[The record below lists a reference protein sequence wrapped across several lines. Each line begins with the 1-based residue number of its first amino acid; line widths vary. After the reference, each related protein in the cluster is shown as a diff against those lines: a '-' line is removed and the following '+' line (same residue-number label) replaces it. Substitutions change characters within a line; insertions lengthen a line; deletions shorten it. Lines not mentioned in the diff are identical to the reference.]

1 MILKNY
7 WPILFLLSLQATAQD
22 VPADLELEDPED
34 IQLLLEEF
42 PDEATSTG
50 SEAVESAPEAPVT
63 DEAIS
68 ELDELDEG
76 SNLGQ
81 ELLEEESL
89 VDEDLSDEM
98 KELGFGEDNKTVSE
112 LSGDELDSLEEDL
125 GKVDFALPEDKSD
138 ELVEA
143 EKLENQN
150 SEEPKIKIVEEGG
163 DGADKRIIFEVG
175 RAEKELMEVAK
186 TMQGKIPNS
195 EWNEIAGKSTSGTY
209 KVMPGDWLWKISQNL
224 FGTGFYYA
232 KIWALNPYITN
243 PHEIE
248 PGMILSFSTGS
259 DNMAPTLD
267 LANQRNA
274 VIEGKTKLGKYEQF
288 GEDAKPPWIDE
299 RAKLKDSGI
308 YFQYSTG
315 DTQDDLDQIGDE
327 NLIKEYEVYEPPKL
341 DFAINIPESEY
352 DDQGFDKA
360 SKVTYNYKEGFHLT
374 TFISSN
380 IVQDFGKVES
390 AITEQIYFTRYDKI
404 YVRFD
409 DQIDIVPGD
418 KFSIYQAKGERTHKN
433 SDRKGFEYTIL
444 GSIQVI
450 QKQEDVWE
458 CEIVEASEGIKRGDR
473 VTVYTPKIQQITKTY
488 NSRIIESVLLGTYS
502 GKSYPNFGD
511 VVYLDR
517 GRADGVEVGNV
528 FQVYGFKDRGTQKY
542 ITENPA
548 YKNGEVT
555 ILNLTDNFSTGIVTS
570 AYRDFNIGDIAVTKT
585 KEEAARVTKFKNK
598 ILDGKADRLG
608 DKAVDELDVE
618 LNLDDLNDSLLD
630 KADKIQFTEDELA
643 ELERQEREKSIITD
657 NERDLRSLERLEGE
671 LEAAEKMLTEARL
684 DEDKLLE
691 GQNLNEVEKKF
702 GTDEQES
709 LDELE
714 ENFGQRF
721 LDEDLNDKENPYGL
735 TEFDIEE
742 VDELLN
748 TDEAVQEQ

>member
-1 MILKNY
+1 MIL
-7 WPILFLLSLQATAQD
+7 SSATRAQD
-22 VPADLELEDPED
+22 VPSNLELEDPED

-42 PDEATSTG
+42 PNEGADLGVEDINTTVDTNTPELEGLDDIDIGDDLLKEEANIDDDLKG
-50 SEAVESAPEAPVT
+50 
-63 DEAIS
+63 
-68 ELDELDEG
+68 ELE
-76 SNLGQ
+76 
-81 ELLEEESL
+81 
-89 VDEDLSDEM
+89 
-98 KELGFGEDNKTVSE
+98 ELGFGDDTNKAKS
-112 LSGDELDSLEEDL
+112 LSDDELDALEEDL
-125 GKVDFALPEDKSD
+125 GKVGFGLPEEASD
-138 ELVEA
+138 ELKEIENLEEI
-143 EKLENQN
+143 EKADQ
-150 SEEPKIKIVEEGG
+150 PKITIIDENG
-163 DGADKRIIFEVG
+163 DGKDKRIIFEVG
-175 RAEKELMEVAK
+175 RAEKELMEIAK
-186 TMQGKIPNS
+186 NMQGKIPNS

-209 KVMPGDWLWKISQNL
+209 KVMPGDWLWKISQKL

-267 LANQRNA
+267 LARRNK
-274 VIEGKTKLGKYEQF
+274 IISEKTALSKFERF
-288 GEDAKPPWIDE
+288 GEDAEPPWIDE
-299 RAKLKDSGI
+299 RAKLQEQGI

-315 DTQDDLDQIGDE
+315 DTAKDLDAIGDE

-341 DFAINIPESEY
+341 DFAISVPESEY
-352 DDQGFDKA
+352 DDQGFDKSA
-360 SKVTYNYKEGFHLT
+360 KVQFKYNEGFHLT
-374 TFISSN
+374 TFVTTN
-380 IVQDFGKVES
+380 LVQDFGKVES
-390 AITEQIYFTRYDKI
+390 AIEENLYFTIFNKV

-409 DQIDIVPGD
+409 DQIDVVPGD
-418 KFSIYQAKGERTHKN
+418 KFSVYVAEGEVSQKN
-433 SDRKGFEYTIL
+433 SDRKGFQYTIA
-444 GSIQVI
+444 GSFQVV
-450 QKQEDVWE
+450 QKQEDLWE
-458 CEIVEASEGIKRGDR
+458 CEIIETTEGIKRGNR
-473 VTVYTPKIQQITKTY
+473 VTVYTPRIQQITKSY
-488 NSRIIESVLLGTYS
+488 NSRIIESVLVGSYN
-502 GKSYPNFGD
+502 GQSYPYYGD

-528 FQVYGFKDRGTQKY
+528 FQVYGFRDRGTKKN
-542 ITENPA
+542 ITDNPA
-548 YKNGEVT
+548 YKNGEITV
-555 ILNLTDNFSTGIVTS
+555 INLTDNFATGIVTQ
-570 AYRDFNIGDIAVTKT
+570 ATRDFKIGDIAVTKT
-585 KEEAARVTKFKNK
+585 KEEAARVTRFKSQFVNK
-598 ILDGKADRLG
+598 QADRLG

-684 DEDKLLE
+684 DEDRLLE
-691 GQNLNEVEKKF
+691 DQNLNDVEKKF

-748 TDEAVQEQ
+748 NNNAVEEQ